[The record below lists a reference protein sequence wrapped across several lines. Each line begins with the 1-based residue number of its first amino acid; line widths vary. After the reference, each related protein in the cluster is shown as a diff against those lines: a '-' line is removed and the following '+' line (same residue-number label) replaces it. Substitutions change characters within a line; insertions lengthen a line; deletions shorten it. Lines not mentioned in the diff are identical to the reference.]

1 MIAVAAVQIPAE
13 GVGDFGMTGIVRGIQ
28 HELAQR
34 VEVAL
39 DAIHVAGGRRSWH
52 EFDVVQL
59 GPFPDLGRPVQR
71 QVVVDQ
77 VDPHMR
83 RVPAANLLVEREH
96 FASGFGQTLAAE
108 QHVGVDVVAT
118 EKVANTTPPGVGGP
132 LPPGSF
138 PLRVAV
144 AGVGLQ
150 RDRPELIET
159 HHHPVNRAGTVQVE
173 HARGFFFEARVGAA
187 FPGARALEGDLLF
200 EQDSPERLERDGRTT
215 RRRSK

>member
-1 MIAVAAVQIPAE
+1 
-13 GVGDFGMTGIVRGIQ
+13 
-28 HELAQR
+28 
-34 VEVAL
+34 
-39 DAIHVAGGRRSWH
+39 
-52 EFDVVQL
+52 
-59 GPFPDLGRPVQR
+59 
-71 QVVVDQ
+71 
-77 VDPHMR
+77 MR

-96 FASGFGQTLAAE
+96 LASGFGQTVAAE

-118 EKVANTTPPGVGGP
+118 DKVANTTPPGVGGP

-187 FPGARALEGDLLF
+187 FPGARALEGDLPF
-200 EQDSPERLERDGRTT
+200 EQDSPERLEREAAYHPSALQIALQSPQRPARERFPERLRGCQVEGLGIRQLLSACIGGASGIVMAPDVVPLIVKRPPSS
-215 RRRSK
+215 RSSLRAWLEATSNAGVLEAL